1 MKIEHLALWVTDLE
15 RTREFYCTYFDAK
28 SNSRYQNPKTGFS
41 SYFLTFQGEA
51 RLEIMSREDV
61 EKPTSTNSLG
71 YAHLAIS
78 VGDKE
83 AVVAKTEEL
92 RTAGYEVYSEP
103 RTTGDGYF
111 ESVVKDPEG
120 NLIEITI

>member
-1 MKIEHLALWVTDLE
+1 MKIEHLALWVADLE
-15 RTREFYCTYFDAK
+15 RTKEFYCTYFGAT
-28 SNSRYQNPKTGFS
+28 SNKRYHNPQKGFS

-51 RLEIMSREDV
+51 RLEIMSREDI
-61 EKPTSTNSLG
+61 KNPTSPNSLG

-78 VGDKE
+78 VGDRE
-83 AVVAKTEEL
+83 VVIAKTEEL

-111 ESVVKDPEG
+111 ESVIKDPEG
-120 NLIEITI
+120 NMIEITE